1 MDTEEGTAAVVKKI
15 QEGNENSEKVE
26 KNQKVSR
33 INIFNLSED
42 MEKRSES
49 RKIDWTVCCYGC

>member
-1 MDTEEGTAAVVKKI
+1 MDTEIGTAAVVRKI
-15 QEGNENSEKVE
+15 QEGSENSEKVE

-33 INIFNLSED
+33 INIFDLSED

-49 RKIDWTVCCYGC
+49 RKID